1 MIKSFVEFLLVV
13 MMFFIALAFMS
24 SCALGAD
31 VSIYD
36 SVSKKD
42 SVVVEAECDSGNSY
56 KLLVKKSYINKNP
69 DAIATW
75 VINVCNE
82 EK

>member
-1 MIKSFVEFLLVV
+1 LIKSFVEFLLVV
-13 MMFFIALAFMS
+13 MLFFIALALMS

-42 SVVVEAECDSGNSY
+42 SVVVEAECDSGVNHR
-56 KLLVKKSYINKNP
+56 LLVKKTHINKNP
-69 DAIATW
+69 DAIAAW
-75 VINVCNE
+75 VLSVCKE
-82 EK
+82 

>member
-1 MIKSFVEFLLVV
+1 MIKSFVEFLFVV
-13 MMFFIALAFMS
+13 TIFFIALAFMS

-42 SVVVEAECDSGNSY
+42 SVVVEAECDSDVSY
-56 KLLVKKSYINKNP
+56 RLLVKKSYINKNP
-69 DAIATW
+69 DAIAAW
-75 VINVCNE
+75 VLGVCKE